1 MKINLEIEYNDF
13 AKLLSLCQAHGFELG
28 DAINDAITLYAFISN
43 NKGRKIE
50 IDENGLISMLVPSCI
65 NQDK

>member
-13 AKLLSLCQAHGFELG
+13 AKLLSLCQSHGFELG
-28 DAINDAITLYAFISN
+28 DAINDAITLFAFIIN

-50 IDENGLISMLVPSCI
+50 IDENSEISMLVPSCI
-65 NQDK
+65 NQEK